1 MSCSNC
7 DNHTPTIVST
17 NTPRSCGID
26 PCFAH
31 KTSTD
36 LVFYTGDSLT
46 CSEINKCD
54 NLTLGLQKIDTKL
67 CPEAIAQAVFQA
79 ISENPSLLTM
89 FCNMVTGCLP
99 TTTTTTT
106 L

>member
-7 DNHTPTIVST
+7 NDTPRISNSNV
-17 NTPRSCGID
+17 PRSCGID

-46 CSEINKCD
+46 CTGINKCD
-54 NLTLGLQKIDTKL
+54 NVTLGLQKIDEKL
-67 CPEAIAQAVFQA
+67 CPEAVAQAVFQA
-79 ISENPSLLTM
+79 ISQNPSLLAM
-89 FCNMVTGCLP
+89 LCNMVNSCISP
-99 TTTTTTT
+99 TTTTSTT

>member
-7 DNHTPTIVST
+7 NDTPRIVSS
-17 NTPRSCGID
+17 NVPRSCGID
-26 PCFAH
+26 PCYAH

-79 ISENPSLLTM
+79 ISENPSLLIM

-99 TTTTTTT
+99 TTTTSTT

>member
-1 MSCSNC
+1 MSCSSCN
-7 DNHTPTIVST
+7 DTQRVS
-17 NTPRSCGID
+17 NSNVPRSCGID

-46 CSEINKCD
+46 CSEIDKCD
-54 NLTLGLQKIDTKL
+54 SLTLSLQKIDTKL
-67 CPEAIAQAVFQA
+67 CPEAVAQAVFEA
-79 ISENPSLLTM
+79 ISQNPSLLIM
-89 FCNMVTGCLP
+89 FCNMVNSCLP

-106 L
+106 I